1 MLNMEA
7 LPWSW
12 VQMEVRGSEHRAK
25 DIWSHPACRV
35 GDKVVVLGKARK
47 EEAVVAA
54 GAGGSSEA
62 SWNVIPQVRRGVNR
76 GQGAIRRTSAPAP
89 HHASSSHQQQRR
101 QDISSSDSD
110 LELAVEPMMSSSR
123 PAPSYRTSVSLTIG
137 ATPPSPRLPSLPTSD
152 SLPGLARP
160 GPPNATPNPPS
171 ALPPSNP
178 ATAPNA
184 LIPVKVSPAHAKSF
198 GPSANTGT
206 VDPSLTRARD
216 QLPGSSGPSAPPG
229 PNLQQ
234 KMLENRQ
241 RQLASLQKMEE
252 RIRTTSSSASS
263 QRPAS
268 TSSPASSCP
277 HHRLTS

>member
-47 EEAVVAA
+47 EEAVVTAP
-54 GAGGSSEA
+54 GGSSEA
-62 SWNVIPQVRRGVNR
+62 SWNVIPQVRRSVNR
-76 GQGAIRRTSAPAP
+76 AQGAIRRTSAPAP
-89 HHASSSHQQQRR
+89 HHASSSQQQRR

-110 LELAVEPMMSSSR
+110 LELAVEPMVASR
-123 PAPSYRTSVSLTIG
+123 PPPSYRTSVSLTIG
-137 ATPPSPRLPSLPTSD
+137 ATPPSPRPPSLPPSD
-152 SLPGLARP
+152 NLPGPSGLARP
-160 GPPNATPNPPS
+160 DPSSATSNPPS

-206 VDPSLTRARD
+206 IDPSLNRARD
-216 QLPGSSGPSAPPG
+216 QLPGTSGAPGVAPG
-229 PNLQQ
+229 APGNPDSGKLLAVGPKNRQ

-252 RIRTTSSSASS
+252 
-263 QRPAS
+263 
-268 TSSPASSCP
+268 
-277 HHRLTS
+277 